1 MEHDAQ
7 DPPLALDSDF
17 AQSDTAWAK
26 AMERLKSILAMTVHL
41 KCKDFF
47 TAQTA
52 QKRSRIGIGVY
63 IGVADLAAL
72 TCTWLVNAN
81 DQTPLGHS
89 CLFFVKTFLLNGV
102 SI

>member
-1 MEHDAQ
+1 MTLKLSSGPMEHDAQ

-63 IGVADLAAL
+63 R
-72 TCTWLVNAN
+72 C
-81 DQTPLGHS
+81 S
-89 CLFFVKTFLLNGV
+89 
-102 SI
+102 